1 MSSDPRRGTGARGE
15 RIAERHLV
23 LRGYRILE
31 RNFRTRYGEIDLV
44 AANERAIV
52 FCEVKTRID
61 GSRFGMPPLEAI
73 GPRKRRKVRLMAREW
88 LRKRPPGGPT
98 RPRRDELRFDA
109 IGVTLARDGTLLR
122 LEHVPGAF

>member
-31 RNFRTRYGEIDLV
+31 RNFRTRYGEVDLV

-61 GSRFGMPPLEAI
+61 GSRFGMAPLEAI
-73 GPRKRRKVRLMAREW
+73 GPRKRRQLRTMARQW
-88 LRKRPPGGPT
+88 LQERPVGSA